1 MKPPLL
7 FLLILIATPVA
18 AQVPRVLNFQGRVTS
33 GGVNFTGN
41 GRFKFALIDA
51 GTNTAQTA
59 TAIAVVNGGAVTE
72 IVAFFIGS
80 GYTDPPAVTISGDGR
95 GATATCMVIGEG
107 VPGYTVTNGGT
118 DYTTA
123 TVTVAP
129 PPPRIV
135 HQTLWSYDGTSTAG
149 SEPAGNIGIP
159 VTAGLY
165 SVALG
170 VAGMNALPAS
180 VFDQSGV
187 KLRVWFDDGV
197 HGSQL
202 LQPDQPI
209 RAVAYA
215 LMAAG
220 VEDNAITSAKIAPGA
235 VQTADIAAGAVANTQ
250 IQDNA
255 VQARHLESGAVGS
268 SELAAGA
275 VTSSKI
281 ASGAVTNSQ
290 LAKPPRSGTLT
301 PQVNGVQTD
310 FGQTWFDVTFS
321 SAFGATPVVT
331 LALESSSQQF
341 AGMAPLL
348 HSRNAAGFRC
358 VVSGP
363 ESDVSSLAENAGKF
377 CQAAEAGTSAIISS
391 AVPNGGG
398 LHFKRD
404 HSPAF
409 SAVLDA
415 APGAGLKSSVRLTG
429 GRPGIAYTHDGDTLK
444 FIRATNAEGT
454 AWGAPV
460 SITPADNL
468 GDVTLGSVP
477 GAVIGIEF
485 PAVSYISTAGSSLM
499 FIRAS
504 DTAGAA
510 WNAPHTVMT
519 GCDDQWMAAVA
530 GNPAIVFTKNGQD
543 GVFFIRA
550 TNNQGSAWGS
560 AVLIAPNGRAPRLL
574 MAGGVPVA
582 AFVDGQNITFVRAE
596 DAAGSSWLAPQTVAK
611 SQGFVSGPDL
621 HTVNGQPALAW
632 LDTLTL
638 SIHYLRALDASG
650 VEWPVPVKVATVPGV
665 DFFAWPAIAMSFN
678 SPVILWGNTA
688 AGALQT
694 ANQNNS
700 AVPPYSVNWIAIE
713 P

>member
-72 IVAFFIGS
+72 IVAFFTGS

-95 GATATCMVIGEG
+95 GATATATVIGGG
-107 VPGYTVTNGGT
+107 VPAFTVTNGGT

-123 TVTVAP
+123 TVTIAP
-129 PPPRIV
+129 PPPNIV
-135 HQTLWSYDGTSTAG
+135 HQTLWSHDGTSTAG

-170 VAGMNALPAS
+170 GAGMNALPAS

-197 HGSQL
+197 NGSQL

-331 LALESSSQQF
+331 LALESSSQHF
-341 AGMAPLL
+341 AGVAPLL
-348 HSRNAAGFRC
+348 HGRNASGFRC
-358 VVSGP
+358 VVPGP
-363 ESDVSSLAENAGKF
+363 ESAVDDLAANAGKF
-377 CQAAEAGTSAIISS
+377 CDATETGTSALISS

-398 LHFKRD
+398 LHFQRYG
-404 HSPAF
+404 SPAF

-415 APGAGLKSSVRLTG
+415 APGAGLNSSVKVIG
-429 GRPGIAYTHDGDTLK
+429 GRPSIAYTHDGDTLK
-444 FIRATNAEGT
+444 FIRASNADGT
-454 AWGAPV
+454 AWGTPL
-460 SITPADNL
+460 SITAAAIY

-477 GAVIGIEF
+477 GAVLGIEL
-485 PAVSYISTAGSSLM
+485 PAVSYISPAGDSLM
-499 FIRAS
+499 FIRAA
-504 DTAGAA
+504 DTSGAT

-519 GCDDQWMAAVA
+519 GCSDHCMATVA
-530 GNPAIVFTKNGQD
+530 GNPAIVFTKKGEN

-550 TNNQGSAWGS
+550 TNSQGTAWGTT
-560 AVLIAPNGRAPRLL
+560 VQITDDGWAPRMLT
-574 MAGGVPVA
+574 AGGVPVVGFA
-582 AFVDGQNITFVRAE
+582 DSSAVYFVRAGN
-596 DAAGSSWLAPQTVAK
+596 AAGTAWMPVQTPGT
-611 SQGFVSGPDL
+611 SRGFISGPDL
-621 HTVNGQPALAW
+621 RMVDGRPAMAW
-632 LDTLTL
+632 LDTDGHRF
-638 SIHYLRALDASG
+638 HYLRALDAAG
-650 VEWPVPVKVATVPGV
+650 AAWPVAVTVATVPGT
-665 DFFAWPAIAMSFN
+665 DFFGRPAIVMSNN
-678 SPVILWGNTA
+678 SPCIVWGNSGT
-688 AGALQT
+688 GALQV
-694 ANQNNS
+694 ARQINS